1 MSVGERKGYQSGTE
15 IFWDDLIHKKW
26 RSKMLTF
33 NEDTRV
39 KVPATIQFL
48 RLNYNYQSLKTDDID
63 IDFNTKIFVNRFK
76 PALEIINSRKF
87 TYDEIKAIVTDIHNV
102 LKNND
107 LGKEFYNWLIDPKDK
122 VKLIDF
128 EDITKNDFVVVDELP
143 FNVVEGT
150 EGGSFR
156 PDINILINGMPLA
169 FLEVKKPNNE
179 GGIQKEFDR
188 MINKRLH
195 NPDYRKFFNLIQLVS
210 FSNNMEYEEDDDAE
224 DVKAGSFYTTPNGNN
239 TSFSFFREDNEQY
252 HLTYPYKEI
261 DEDTIKYVMKDCGY
275 NPDETDTPEFAEN
288 LKVGTPCN
296 SFVTSVFDKER
307 FLYFLQY
314 GIMFISSQ
322 IPEKHIM
329 RYPQFFATK
338 KIIERLETGGKGG
351 IIWHTQGS
359 GKTAIA
365 AFSNHIIRDYYSKK
379 DISTRFFFVVDR
391 LDLLT
396 QASIEFTNRGLNT
409 VNCENKTSFSKELNK
424 ALSTDVGSKAIGE
437 ICVVNIQKFE
447 GKMPEAKNDYNAKV
461 QRIFFVDEA
470 HRSYS
475 STGEFFKNLMIC
487 DMDAIYIALTG
498 TPLLSK
504 KERSNLKFGDYI
516 HKYFY
521 DKSIADGYTLRIKKE
536 NIDTVAKTEIKKN
549 LEIEDK
555 QLEDKDVYESDAYV
569 NALGAFIE
577 KDFVNFRLQNAD
589 TSIGGMIV
597 CRTNPQAKKVHQ
609 WFKDNSKLNTG
620 LVITD
625 TDDPKQKQINKNNQV
640 DFRETLAPDILVV
653 NFMLTTG
660 YDVKRLKKMYL
671 LRGPH
676 AQSLLQ
682 TISRVNR
689 PYKSPNGKIYKYGYI
704 VDFVDIEQ
712 EYDKTIEAYIK
723 ELEADLNE
731 NGENEGSLSG
741 LVVDKE
747 DINRKYHKYADELE
761 DIISTDNLERFSKQ
775 LTFYN
780 KETLLKIKRL
790 LNGIKECHTEF
801 ILSRAMDYATQIDCD
816 KNKKLLKSTQERIDF
831 INLSQNT
838 VDMMDVI
845 SNEEVVEILY
855 EFIKVKIIIMDLGQM
870 TQDNPKFQR
879 FSKVVR
885 DIQNEIK
892 KNKNKGDIKIRK
904 LDELLQKIFNDLS
917 ISDLNDLDSITDELL
932 ETLERARNI
941 NYENERL
948 SKIYGGSYAFVKT
961 YQDAIE
967 IYSADKSEI
976 ESTLV
981 IIYNEIEDALD
992 KEIVTIQGR
1001 KNFADSIKSKVTKI
1015 LLKEKLYGKIKGFY
1029 VQLLNDLYTNIQ
1041 LFK

>member
-1 MSVGERKGYQSGTE
+1 
-15 IFWDDLIHKKW
+15 
-26 RSKMLTF
+26 MLTF

-39 KVPATIQFL
+39 KIPATIQFL
-48 RLNYNYQSLKTDDID
+48 RLGYNYQSLKADNID

-76 PALEIINSRKF
+76 PALETINGRKF
-87 TYDEIKAIVTDIHNV
+87 TYDEIKTIVTDIHNV

-128 EDITKNDFVVVDELP
+128 EDMTKNDFAVVDELP
-143 FNVVEGT
+143 FSVVEGT
-150 EGGSFR
+150 EEGSFR
-156 PDINILINGMPLA
+156 PDINILINGIPLA
-169 FLEVKKPNNE
+169 FLEVKKPNND

-188 MINKRLH
+188 MINKRLQ
-195 NPDYRKFFNLIQLVS
+195 NPDYKKFFNLIQLVS

-252 HLTYPYKEI
+252 HLTYPYKDI
-261 DEDTIKYVMKDCGY
+261 NIDTIKYVMKDCGY
-275 NPDETDTPEFAEN
+275 NPVETDTPEFAEN
-288 LKVGTPCN
+288 LKTGTPCN

-307 FLYFLQY
+307 FLYFLKY

-329 RYPQFFATK
+329 RYPQFFATR
-338 KIIERLETGGKGG
+338 KIIERLESGGKGG

-365 AFSNHIIRDYYSKK
+365 AFSNRVIRDYYSKK

-396 QASIEFTNRGLNT
+396 QASIEFTNRGLKT

-424 ALSTDVGSKAIGE
+424 SLSTDVGSKAIGE

-447 GKMPEAKNDYNAKV
+447 GKMPEAKNDYNARV

-577 KDFVNFRLQNAD
+577 KDFINFRLQNAD

-625 TDDPKQKQINKNNQV
+625 TDDPKQKKINHNNQI
-640 DFRETLAPDILVV
+640 DFRETLVPDILVV

-747 DINRKYHKYADELE
+747 DINRKYHKYVDELE

-780 KETLLKIKRL
+780 KETLLKIRRL
-790 LNGIKECHTEF
+790 LNGIKECQTEF
-801 ILSRAMDYATQIDCD
+801 ILSRAMDYAAQINSD
-816 KNKKLLKSTQERIDF
+816 KNKILLKSTQERIDF

-838 VDMMDVI
+838 VEMMDVI

-892 KNKNKGDIKIRK
+892 KNKNKGDIKIRR

-932 ETLERARNI
+932 EALEKARNI

-967 IYSADKSEI
+967 TYPADKSEI
-976 ESTLV
+976 ERTLV
-981 IIYNEIEDALD
+981 IIYNAIEDALD
-992 KEIVTIQGR
+992 KEIVAIQGR
-1001 KNFADSIKSKVTKI
+1001 KNFADSIKSKATKI

-1041 LFK
+1041 IFK